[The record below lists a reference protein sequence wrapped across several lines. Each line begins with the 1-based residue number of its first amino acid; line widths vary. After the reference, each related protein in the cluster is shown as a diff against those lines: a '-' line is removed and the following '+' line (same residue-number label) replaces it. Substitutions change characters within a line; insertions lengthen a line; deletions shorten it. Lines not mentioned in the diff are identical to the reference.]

1 MCGYCAECTEDSEF
15 CGGNCQFAIGND
27 DPVARPPSSLLLSVP
42 CEYDSLVLAV
52 ANCQPKKYY
61 RDVNGYFNISKTL
74 GTGEC
79 GNDNSGLQ
87 ASIQFLGSDSTV
99 ESEEVVPYGTLT
111 GGAYSESFTGPTIE
125 FTKPDGYFE
134 IHTSCSYELYLGQ
147 TFGPRSEIIVSG
159 YCLSNNLGGQ
169 FAECSY
175 SDLPV
180 PGK

>member
-1 MCGYCAECTEDSEF
+1 MTKFLNHTRIKTVVGEN
-15 CGGNCQFAIGND
+15 GNYGKWEILG
-27 DPVARPPSSLLLSVP
+27 RIT
-42 CEYDSLVLAV
+42 
-52 ANCQPKKYY
+52 YY
-61 RDVNGYFNISKTL
+61 
-74 GTGEC
+74 
-79 GNDNSGLQ
+79 
-87 ASIQFLGSDSTV
+87 
-99 ESEEVVPYGTLT
+99 P
-111 GGAYSESFTGPTIE
+111 ESFTGPTIE